1 MYMTQTN
8 AGATFTFYHIYP
20 LPPHKHWMSWSE
32 CTRTHTGE
40 RNGRKKGGFKSA
52 SPSRGCKSQRE
63 TESRRH
69 AKSSRHVWRSG
80 LTAGGNEFTGI
91 WGKMWKRRWPFLR
104 LPVKTPTRIWWSWFV
119 KIIPSDAMFS
129 SAVTRTE
136 NSRQGPEPI
145 ASNLVGRGRAGGGR
159 GGGMR
164 RKRWRRRRRAG
175 IQAKKKARRD
185 E

>member
-1 MYMTQTN
+1 MERVYAN
-8 AGATFTFYHIYP
+8 AHRW
-20 LPPHKHWMSWSE
+20 KKWE
-32 CTRTHTGE
+32 
-40 RNGRKKGGFKSA
+40 KKGA
-52 SPSRGCKSQRE
+52 LNQRRLQE
-63 TESRRH
+63 A
-69 AKSSRHVWRSG
+69 AKSSERPRAAATQKNSRHVWRSG

-91 WGKMWKRRWPFLR
+91 WAKMWKRRWPFLR

-159 GGGMR
+159 GGGR
-164 RKRWRRRRRAG
+164 GGRDGGGGLGYK
-175 IQAKKKARRD
+175 QKKKERKKPDEMSGKPSDHRD
-185 E
+185 TYR